1 MWFWAK
7 DAQGIGDGGLDI
19 KGSAWGR
26 DYPEIIGGTTIN
38 ELPWWLRGRES
49 ACQCGRLRF
58 DPWVGNIPWRRKWQP
73 TPVLLSGKFRGLKS
87 MGSQRV
93 GHDWVTSLSLFI

>member
-1 MWFWAK
+1 MTWVLCLRAGQTMGRAHQERVWMWFWAK

-58 DPWVGNIPWRRKWQP
+58 DPWVGNIPWRMKWEEP
-73 TPVLLSGKFRGLKS
+73 THWKRP
-87 MGSQRV
+87 
-93 GHDWVTSLSLFI
+93 

>member
-58 DPWVGNIPWRRKWQP
+58 DPWVGNIPWRRKWEEP
-73 TPVLLSGKFRGLKS
+73 THWKRP
-87 MGSQRV
+87 
-93 GHDWVTSLSLFI
+93 